1 MSEIAIFHSDAE
13 RGRNH
18 ETSIMLVPLPILCAR
33 IVTAQVLAP
42 SPTSSHRQDYRP
54 PTERV
59 QFLRVTVRDSCNV
72 EYYKRVFAFIMR
84 RHKCFREWFRGA
96 RADRAE
102 SSSAPVRTWRR
113 AVFSQACRLSLASV
127 ISGVSLWLSVL
138 LGGEEA
144 GAGVFPF
151 LFPASVVGA
160 WTGGLAGGMLA
171 TIILAFGAAFYHL
184 PPAGIAIGD
193 SSHLFALCAFILSGF
208 LIAWLVGALQ
218 YHRDLAKYTLLSVG
232 DGVITTD
239 RRNCVRVMN
248 PLAEALTGWS
258 KKEAFGKRLAEVFR
272 ISTPTL
278 SPDIEAL
285 AVRAMRER
293 RVLSLPEDAVVMS
306 KSGNGRP
313 LSDSVAP
320 IKSHYG
326 DVIGAVIVFRDVT
339 ERKRIEAARLEA
351 ETNYREIF
359 ENAVVGMFQS
369 TLDGRYLKVNR
380 AMAVMCGYISP
391 QEMIEAM
398 SGVPHQENPNP
409 GLRDEFRRL
418 LEEKRVVN
426 AFPLEVLRRDGT
438 RLSTIV
444 SARIVC
450 DAGGKILYYEGTQ
463 EDITDRKRLQARLV
477 HAEKLEAIGRLAGGV
492 AHDFNNILGVIF
504 GYSELAR
511 EKVDKNHPIVSN
523 LNQISDATARS
534 ARLTRQL
541 LTFGRRQL
549 IQPTV
554 LDLNKIVSGLSHMLE
569 RLVGEDI
576 KVSFKPGTGLG
587 LIMAD
592 PGQMEQVLMN
602 LAINARDAMPAG
614 GEIRIETGN
623 VSLDQ
628 EYRMHHPSSIIGPS
642 VMLTFSDT
650 GYGIEKD
657 LLPKIFEPFFT
668 TKDPSRGTGLGLAT
682 VYGIVKQS
690 NGNIWVYSE
699 PGMGTTF
706 KIYFPRTDLSETSTM
721 SNPQTSSVGGT
732 ETVLVVEDDVEMRE
746 LVATLLEAA
755 GYKVLKPDSAITA
768 LELAQ
773 TTSANFD
780 LLLTDI
786 IMPDMN
792 GVDLYDRIRALR
804 PGTKRLYMTGY
815 AGDDLGRR
823 GLLEAETTVL
833 EKPFDSITLLAAVRA
848 VLDRGNL

>member
-1 MSEIAIFHSDAE
+1 MGEIRKAILSFAIQTH
-13 RGRNH
+13 
-18 ETSIMLVPLPILCAR
+18 
-33 IVTAQVLAP
+33 
-42 SPTSSHRQDYRP
+42 
-54 PTERV
+54 
-59 QFLRVTVRDSCNV
+59 
-72 EYYKRVFAFIMR
+72 KR
-84 RHKCFREWFRGA
+84 FREWLGVA
-96 RADRAE
+96 GGEAAHQ
-102 SSSAPVRTWRR
+102 SSSARVRAWRR
-113 AVFSQACRLSLASV
+113 AFLSHTFRLSLAFCV
-127 ISGVSLWLSVL
+127 SGVSLWLSVL
-138 LGGEEA
+138 LGGKEA

-160 WTGGLAGGMLA
+160 WTGGVAGGMLA

-184 PPAGIAIGD
+184 PPAGITIGD
-193 SSHLFALCAFILSGF
+193 SSHVFALCAFILSGL

-218 YHRDLAKYTLLSVG
+218 YHRDLARYTLLSVG

-258 KKEAFGKRLAEVFR
+258 KKEAFGKRLAEVLR
-272 ISTPTL
+272 IATPTS
-278 SPDIEAL
+278 SPDVEAL
-285 AVRAMRER
+285 AVLAMRER
-293 RVLSLPEDAVVMS
+293 RVLTLPEDAVVMS

-320 IKSHYG
+320 IQSHYG
-326 DVIGAVIVFRDVT
+326 DVIGAVIVFRDAT
-339 ERKRIEAARLEA
+339 DRKRAEAARLEA

-369 TLDGRYLKVNR
+369 TPDGRYLRVNQ

-398 SGVPHQENPNP
+398 SGVAHQENPNP

-418 LEEKRVVN
+418 LEERRVVN

-444 SARIVC
+444 NARIVC
-450 DAGGKILYYEGTQ
+450 DAGGKVLYYEGTQ
-463 EDITDRKRLQARLV
+463 EDITDRKRLQARLE

-492 AHDFNNILGVIF
+492 AHDFNNIIGVIF
-504 GYSELAR
+504 GYRELAR
-511 EKVDKNHPIVSN
+511 EKVGKNHPIVSN

-541 LTFGRRQL
+541 LTFGRRQP

-554 LDLNKIVSGLSHMLE
+554 LDLNNIVSGLGQMLDS
-569 RLVGEDI
+569 LVGEDVR
-576 KVSFKPGTGLG
+576 VSFKPGAGLG

-592 PGQMEQVLMN
+592 PGQIEQVLMN
-602 LAINARDAMPAG
+602 LAVNARDAMPAG
-614 GEIRIETGN
+614 GEIKIETGN
-623 VSLDQ
+623 VSLDKQ
-628 EYRMHHPSSIIGPS
+628 YRMHHPSAVIGPS

-650 GYGIEKD
+650 GDGIEKD

-668 TKDPSRGTGLGLAT
+668 TKNPSKGTGLGLAT

-721 SNPQTSSVGGT
+721 PESQTSSVGGT
-732 ETVLVVEDDVEMRE
+732 ETVLLVEDDVDMRE

-755 GYKVLKPDSAITA
+755 GYKVLKPDSVTAAI
-768 LELAQ
+768 ELAQ
-773 TTSANFD
+773 TNSANFD

-792 GVDLYDRIRALR
+792 GVELYDRVRASR
-804 PGTKRLYMTGY
+804 PGVKRLYMTGY
-815 AGDDLGRR
+815 AGQDLGRH
-823 GLLEAETTVL
+823 GILDSDVVVL
-833 EKPFDSITLLAAVRA
+833 EKPFDSTTLLAGIRA
-848 VLDRGNL
+848 VLDRDNS

>member
-1 MSEIAIFHSDAE
+1 
-13 RGRNH
+13 
-18 ETSIMLVPLPILCAR
+18 
-33 IVTAQVLAP
+33 
-42 SPTSSHRQDYRP
+42 
-54 PTERV
+54 
-59 QFLRVTVRDSCNV
+59 
-72 EYYKRVFAFIMR
+72 
-84 RHKCFREWFRGA
+84 
-96 RADRAE
+96 
-102 SSSAPVRTWRR
+102 
-113 AVFSQACRLSLASV
+113 LSLASG

-138 LGGEEA
+138 VGGKEA

-151 LFPASVVGA
+151 LFPAAVLGA
-160 WTGGLAGGMLA
+160 WTGGVAGGMLA
-171 TIILAFGAAFYHL
+171 TIVLAFGAAFYHL
-184 PPAGIAIGD
+184 PPAGITIGD
-193 SSHLFALCAFILSGF
+193 SSHVFALCAFILSGL

-239 RRNCVRVMN
+239 RQNCVRVMN

-258 KKEAFGKRLAEVFR
+258 KKEASGKRLKEVFR
-272 ISTPTL
+272 ISTPAS

-293 RVLSLPEDAVVMS
+293 RVLSLPEGAVVMS

-320 IKSHYG
+320 IQSHYG
-326 DVIGAVIVFRDVT
+326 DVIGAVIVFRDAT
-339 ERKRIEAARLEA
+339 DRKRIEAARLEA

-391 QEMIEAM
+391 QAMIEAM
-398 SGVPHQENPNP
+398 SGVDHQENPNP
-409 GLRDEFRRL
+409 GLRHEFRRL
-418 LEEKRVVN
+418 LEERRIVN
-426 AFPLEVLRRDGT
+426 AFPLEVLRRDGA

-444 SARIVC
+444 NARIVC
-450 DAGGKILYYEGTQ
+450 DAGGKVLYYEGTQ
-463 EDITDRKRLQARLV
+463 EDITDRKRLQARLE

-504 GYSELAR
+504 GYSQLAR
-511 EKVDKNHPIVSN
+511 EKIDKNHPIVSN

-554 LDLNKIVSGLSHMLE
+554 LDLNKIISGLGQMLE
-569 RLVGEDI
+569 RLVGEDVR
-576 KVSFKPGTGLG
+576 VSFKPGAGLG

-592 PGQMEQVLMN
+592 PGQIEQVLMN
-602 LAINARDAMPAG
+602 LAVNARDAMPAG

-623 VSLDQ
+623 VSLDKQ
-628 EYRMHHPSSIIGPS
+628 YRMHHPSSIIGPS

-650 GYGIEKD
+650 GSGIEKD
-657 LLPKIFEPFFT
+657 LLPKIFDPFFT
-668 TKDPSRGTGLGLAT
+668 TKDPSKGTGLGLAT

-706 KIYFPRTDLSETSTM
+706 KIYFPRTDLSETSTTPE
-721 SNPQTSSVGGT
+721 SQTSSAGGT
-732 ETVLVVEDDVEMRE
+732 ETALLVEDDVDMRE

-755 GYKVLKPDSAITA
+755 GYKVLKPDSAIRA

-773 TTSANFD
+773 TPSANFD

-786 IMPDMN
+786 IMPHMN

-833 EKPFDSITLLAAVRA
+833 EKPFDSTTLLAAVRA
-848 VLDRGNL
+848 VLDRDNL

>member
-1 MSEIAIFHSDAE
+1 MS
-13 RGRNH
+13 
-18 ETSIMLVPLPILCAR
+18 T
-33 IVTAQVLAP
+33 
-42 SPTSSHRQDYRP
+42 
-54 PTERV
+54 
-59 QFLRVTVRDSCNV
+59 
-72 EYYKRVFAFIMR
+72 
-84 RHKCFREWFRGA
+84 HKWFRVWF
-96 RADRAE
+96 RRSDTAE
-102 SSSAPVRTWRR
+102 LSSAPVRAWRR
-113 AVFSQACRLSLASV
+113 TIFSQARRLSLASG

-138 LGGEEA
+138 VGGKEA

-151 LFPASVVGA
+151 LFPAAVLGA
-160 WTGGLAGGMLA
+160 WTGGVAGGMLA
-171 TIILAFGAAFYHL
+171 TIVLAFGAAFYHL
-184 PPAGIAIGD
+184 PPAGITIGD
-193 SSHLFALCAFILSGF
+193 SSHVFALCAFILSGL

-239 RRNCVRVMN
+239 RQNCVRVMN

-258 KKEAFGKRLAEVFR
+258 KKEASGKRLKEVFR
-272 ISTPTL
+272 ISTPAS

-293 RVLSLPEDAVVMS
+293 RVLSLPEGAVVMS

-320 IKSHYG
+320 IQSHYG
-326 DVIGAVIVFRDVT
+326 DVIGAVIVFRDAT
-339 ERKRIEAARLEA
+339 DRKRIEAARLEA

-391 QEMIEAM
+391 QAMIEAM
-398 SGVPHQENPNP
+398 SGVDHQENPNP
-409 GLRDEFRRL
+409 GLRHEFRRL
-418 LEEKRVVN
+418 LEERRIVN
-426 AFPLEVLRRDGT
+426 AFPLEVLRRDGA

-444 SARIVC
+444 NARIVC
-450 DAGGKILYYEGTQ
+450 DAGGKVLYYEGTQ
-463 EDITDRKRLQARLV
+463 EDITDRKRLQARLE

-504 GYSELAR
+504 GYSQLAR
-511 EKVDKNHPIVSN
+511 EKIDKNHPIVSN

-554 LDLNKIVSGLSHMLE
+554 LDLNKIISGLGQMLE
-569 RLVGEDI
+569 RLVGEDVR
-576 KVSFKPGTGLG
+576 VSFKPGAGLG

-592 PGQMEQVLMN
+592 PGQIEQVLMN
-602 LAINARDAMPAG
+602 LAVNARDAMPAG

-623 VSLDQ
+623 VSLDKQ
-628 EYRMHHPSSIIGPS
+628 YRMHHPSSIIGPS

-650 GYGIEKD
+650 GSGIEKD
-657 LLPKIFEPFFT
+657 LLPKIFDPFFT
-668 TKDPSRGTGLGLAT
+668 TKDPSKGTGLGLAT

-706 KIYFPRTDLSETSTM
+706 KIYFPRTDLSETSTTPE
-721 SNPQTSSVGGT
+721 SQTSSAGGT
-732 ETVLVVEDDVEMRE
+732 ETALLVEDDVDMRE

-755 GYKVLKPDSAITA
+755 GYKVLKPDSAIRA

-773 TTSANFD
+773 TPSANFD

-786 IMPDMN
+786 IMPHMN

-833 EKPFDSITLLAAVRA
+833 EKPFDSTTLLAAVRA
-848 VLDRGNL
+848 VLDRDNL